1 MSRHASSLMLTSP
14 KGKVIKKTF
23 NPTFNERVSHAH
35 YRDSGAVIYFH
46 FQFAYK
52 VSEEELPKRSLQ
64 LVVFASSAALV
75 TKKTCVATVTSPPS
89 VGCLAGT
96 TCRSLLGPDSCWSPD
111 LPASCRRRPLSF
123 YLFMFVCV
131 CVCVDL
137 IVCSYVCI
145 YVVMTICCPDICCP
159 DMNICT
165 CENSAEVG
173 RG

>member
-1 MSRHASSLMLTSP
+1 M

-35 YRDSGAVIYFH
+35 QRDSGAVIYFH

-52 VSEEELPKRSLQ
+52 VSEEELPKRTLQ
-64 LVVFASSAALV
+64 LVVFACSGALV
-75 TKKTCVATVTSPPS
+75 TKRHVWLQCPSSSSPSRVTSPPS

-96 TCRSLLGPDSCWSPD
+96 TFRSLLGPDSCWSPD

-131 CVCVDL
+131 CAMCVQ
-137 IVCSYVCI
+137 V
-145 YVVMTICCPDICCP
+145 
-159 DMNICT
+159 
-165 CENSAEVG
+165 
-173 RG
+173 